1 MRVYI
6 KSNTFGNI
14 DVEHRPH
21 VANKNVIIINDKS
34 FNLPNVLFG
43 DKWIQIEYDKIKT
56 IEMSV
61 GSIDIINIILNTGDI
76 VYCTIKDR
84 NITPIY
90 PQV

>member
-14 DVEHRPH
+14 DVEHRPN
-21 VANKNVIIINDKS
+21 VANKNVIILNDKS

-43 DKWIQIEYDKIKT
+43 DNWIQVEYDKIKT
-56 IEMSV
+56 IEISV
-61 GSIDIINIILNTGDI
+61 GSIDNVNLILNDSTI

>member
-21 VANKNVIIINDKS
+21 VVNKNVIIINDKS